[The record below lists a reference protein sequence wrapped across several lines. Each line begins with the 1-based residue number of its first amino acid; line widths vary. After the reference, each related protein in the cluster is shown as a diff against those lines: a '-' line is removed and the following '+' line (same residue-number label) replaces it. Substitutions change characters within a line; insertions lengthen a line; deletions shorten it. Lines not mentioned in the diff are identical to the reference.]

1 MILQK
6 KLSICADDFGI
17 TEKVNK
23 VIIRLIEAKR
33 ITETSCMVIS
43 DFFFEDA
50 KQLIKYRNNIGIGI
64 HLTLTDFIPLSKIK
78 SLTNNGKLIGVTNL
92 FMKSVFQNYSE
103 SEIYKEINLQLD
115 KFEKALGF
123 RPDFI
128 DGHHH
133 IHQLPLINNIIINII
148 KKRYPSNYPW
158 IRNSNES
165 FFRIFKRKTS
175 IIKSIF
181 LSVMGVKIKK
191 LAKENS
197 IKTNNGFS
205 GVYNFSIDKDYG
217 QLFKN
222 FITDINSE
230 HLIMVHPGE
239 NDEILSNID
248 SANKSRN
255 LEFNYLISEKF
266 SQVLIENNIE
276 LKKLFS

>member
-1 MILQK
+1 MIPQK

-17 TEKVNK
+17 TEKVNR
-23 VIIRLIEAKR
+23 VIIKLIEAKR
-33 ITETSCMVIS
+33 ITETSCIVLS

-50 KQLIKYRNNIGIGI
+50 KQLIKYQNNIGIGI
-64 HLTLTDFIPLSKIK
+64 HLTLTDFSPLSEIK
-78 SLTNNGKLIGVTNL
+78 SLTNNGKLIGITNL
-92 FMKSVFQNYSE
+92 LMKSFIQNYSV
-103 SEIYKEINLQLD
+103 SEIHKEINLQLD
-115 KFEKALGF
+115 KFEKTLGF

-133 IHQLPLINNIIINII
+133 IHQLPLIRNIIINII

-158 IRNSNES
+158 IRNSNEN

-181 LSVMGVKIKK
+181 LSVMGKKIKK
-191 LAKENS
+191 LAKRNS

-205 GVYNFSIDKDYG
+205 GIYNFSIDQDYG
-217 QLFKN
+217 KLFKN
-222 FITDINSE
+222 FINDINSD